1 MHPFADVLRPLI
13 LLTRSAFR
21 LWVAHWP
28 ALLVFALLA
37 QAGHAFFLSSAV
49 VATRIHAVVG
59 LVFLPLAPLSVLV
72 GYIIMLRV
80 CARDNEF
87 SMPLSRP
94 SWHGNLVQGDSEQN
108 LTAQQLNASVHG
120 LAKETTPLSQAL
132 DPIYSPNAATHT
144 DDTSHNFPL
153 SSSENEDSSRLSLS
167 GLIAAVSAS
176 LLSFITLYTAQGTWR
191 VDLQRFFNE
200 IYADHIAIGEL
211 LEPQKLSSRYGL
223 DSPSIMLGL
232 VATALALRWGIRHFK
247 VEKRYPRVILL
258 SGYLEAFWV
267 ISLAGILTSRI
278 QSIREW
284 FFERAII
291 VWFID
296 LFPSPHMWL
305 DHLAGPNDWGNIA
318 EIWSSLRDIALG
330 VVIVPLATLVLAA
343 AVYGASYKES
353 EWSQRLSQHLSSR
366 LSRHS
371 RLDLLTQKIGGAAQE
386 SISTIRATISA
397 FQRLFTIGIGPV
409 SAMMFL
415 VAMVSLLRTPL
426 AYLTRAVVGAQA
438 ESVWFALKP
447 ILHVLTEAT
456 FLSLSV
462 PVVAA
467 CSMIIA
473 QIGESATQHSDGT
486 EL

>member
-1 MHPFADVLRPLI
+1 MHPIADVLRPLVR
-13 LLTRSAFR
+13 LLRSAIQ

-49 VATRIHAVVG
+49 VATRLHAILG
-59 LVFLPLAPLSVLV
+59 LLILPLAPISVLV
-72 GYIIMLRV
+72 GYIILLRV
-80 CARDNEF
+80 CGRSDDSLALLSQPKFPKNTPLKDSATHPDNE
-87 SMPLSRP
+87 PP
-94 SWHGNLVQGDSEQN
+94 AV
-108 LTAQQLNASVHG
+108 
-120 LAKETTPLSQAL
+120 
-132 DPIYSPNAATHT
+132 
-144 DDTSHNFPL
+144 
-153 SSSENEDSSRLSLS
+153 LSLS
-167 GLIAAVSAS
+167 ALVTAVSAS
-176 LLSFITLYTAQGTWR
+176 LLSFLALYTAQGTWR
-191 VDLQRFFNE
+191 IDLLRFFND
-200 IYADHIAIGEL
+200 IYDDHVATGGL
-211 LEPQKLSSRYGL
+211 LDPQKLTSRYGL
-223 DSPSIMLGL
+223 DSPALMLGL
-232 VATALALRWGIRHFK
+232 VGTALALRWGIRHFK

-284 FFERAII
+284 FFERAIV

-371 RLDLLTQKIGGAAQE
+371 RLDLITQKIGGAAQE
-386 SISTIRATISA
+386 SLSTIRATISA

-438 ESVWFALKP
+438 ESVWFALEP
-447 ILHVLTEAT
+447 ILHVLTEAI

-473 QIGESATQHSDGT
+473 QVGESTTQHSDGT